1 MIKVNLL
8 TDHTARAR
16 RTFVK
21 PNVSRIGLVFLAI
34 AVLAVGVMG
43 FWTFYVNRQIKTG
56 VERRDALRL
65 EEARLQKLQQEIAQ
79 FEKLKQARQ
88 NRINVIEQLKGNQT
102 GPVLLLN
109 NVIQSIPRT
118 GNLWL
123 TSMNQKAES
132 IKIIGMTQQPEV
144 IPDFMTNLMTCGM
157 FQSVDL
163 EMIESQK
170 DASKFS
176 LVCIS
181 RNRSEA
187 EERNGN

>member
-8 TDHTARAR
+8 KDHTT
-16 RTFVK
+16 RTRKAFVAPK
-21 PNVSRIGLVFLAI
+21 VSRIGLIFLAI

-43 FWTFYVNRQIKTG
+43 FWTYYVHQQIQTG
-56 VERRDALRL
+56 TERRANLRRREAQLQAL
-65 EEARLQKLQQEIAQ
+65 KQEIAK
-79 FEKLKQARQ
+79 FEKLKQLRQ
-88 NRINVIEQLKGNQT
+88 SRIDVIEKLKANQT

-109 NVIQSIPRT
+109 KVIQSIPRDGT
-118 GNLWL
+118 LWL
-123 TSMNQKAES
+123 TALTQKTDT
-132 IKIIGMTQQPEV
+132 IKIVGYTQHTEV
-144 IPDFMTNLMTCGM
+144 IPDFMSNLMTCGI

-181 RNRSEA
+181 GKKPQA
-187 EERNGN
+187 E